1 MTAWHLL
8 RGLQSNSVPVYVA
21 WMPSQP
27 ACHTSCPRDAVHS
40 RVSPLPPLSA
50 RHRTVAARALSA
62 SSSPDWS
69 RRAAALGVSP
79 RVAAPRRCR
88 YSNPRKP
95 TAANLAELSV
105 HGGFPKVEAGGVAA
119 YPLSDAMA
127 APLGLP
133 ATIPSKAHRD
143 GQRHGQQQGVQSH
156 ATALFRPPQG
166 ASAADRE
173 CYASAEV
180 QHGLESGN

>member
-1 MTAWHLL
+1 
-8 RGLQSNSVPVYVA
+8 
-21 WMPSQP
+21 MPSQP
-27 ACHTSCPRDAVHS
+27 ACHTSRPGGAVHS

-50 RHRTVAARALSA
+50 RHQKVAAPAPSA

-69 RRAAALGVSP
+69 RQTAALIVGP

-119 YPLSDAMA
+119 YPLSDAMV

-143 GQRHGQQQGVQSH
+143 GQRHGQQQGVQSQ
-156 ATALFRPPQG
+156 ATALFRPPQR